1 MYFFYLSVHSFFILN
16 LISQLHVL
24 FLYSEVATRLHQISK
39 INESAQMNTRLNYK
53 TQVMYRG
60 HCLWTLRNH
69 LWLKFL
75 HEVGLSHL
83 VRGKCD
89 LSCSHVGRLSAWE
102 RAEVVLQIVDA
113 SLSTL
118 FIFSISHKNF
128 NLFVHSFIFFSLQRL
143 WPLFK
148 DPSFPCAQ
156 PWAITVSKDLN
167 NYRGVK
173 GSFTFWF
180 YATLLTAACECA
192 SPKPPK
198 LL

>member
-24 FLYSEVATRLHQISK
+24 FLYSEVATGLHQISK
-39 INESAQMNTRLNYK
+39 INESAQMNTRLSYK

-128 NLFVHSFIFFSLQRL
+128 NLFVHSFIFFL
-143 WPLFK
+143 
-148 DPSFPCAQ
+148 C
-156 PWAITVSKDLN
+156 
-167 NYRGVK
+167 K
-173 GSFTFWF
+173 GFDRCLRIPHSPVHSPEQ
-180 YATLLTAACECA
+180 LLCQKT
-192 SPKPPK
+192 
-198 LL
+198 